1 MSIILLKKKTLSKLK
16 PKFVHDTS
24 SKSKKI
30 QVVCIIE
37 ICYIIVP
44 SEFKINKRAN
54 SLIIVKM
61 SLTASHQLQISY
73 IVNSALHVTTF
84 SL

>member
-1 MSIILLKKKTLSKLK
+1 MSIILLKKKPSVK

-24 SKSKKI
+24 SKFKKI

-54 SLIIVKM
+54 SLIIMKM
-61 SLTASHQLQISY
+61 LLTASHQLNISY

>member
-1 MSIILLKKKTLSKLK
+1 M
-16 PKFVHDTS
+16 
-24 SKSKKI
+24 
-30 QVVCIIE
+30 
-37 ICYIIVP
+37 P